1 MSSTPTANVCKQM
14 MQKLLLRKFR
24 PHTSCSVQMKPV
36 RIGQTAK
43 TRDDLVYTLQDGVYR
58 LFQVVDMDED
68 SFTVHEFNITPKS
81 FRRHQNLDFGVTGV
95 FNNNGYKTGVFVVE
109 KEEIGGK
116 VVMVGNSL
124 LMTVPINILTEI

>member
-1 MSSTPTANVCKQM
+1 MPFLILANVCKQM

-24 PHTSCSVQMKPV
+24 PHGSCSVQMKPV
-36 RIGQTAK
+36 KIGQTAK
-43 TRDDLVYTLQDGVYR
+43 TRDDLIYTFKDRLYR
-58 LFQVVDMDED
+58 LFKVVDIEEE
-68 SFTVHEFNITPKS
+68 SFTCQEFNTTPKF

-95 FNNNGYKTGVFVVE
+95 FNNKGYKTGVFNVE
-109 KEEIGGK
+109 RRDMAGK